1 MAVQIS
7 LQTNLH
13 LQARREQCDEAD
25 MISTAGK
32 YLIEVLAA
40 VSYILRAEEIVA
52 WGVLTI
58 AIAAAGV
65 VAAYFWRRK

>member
-1 MAVQIS
+1 
-7 LQTNLH
+7 
-13 LQARREQCDEAD
+13 
-25 MISTAGK
+25 MILTAGK

-40 VSYILRAEEIVA
+40 ISYMLKAEEVVA

-65 VAAYFWRRK
+65 VAAYLWRRK